1 MAGIMYYGNR
11 IRFPRHRS
19 ADARIT
25 WLGNIPLVDVL
36 QSNISHLCS
45 SPSHRQQDYD
55 PFCSIGG
62 RFTSSSNALFSSAFS
77 NSKLAPAKSYQG
89 YPEGQTV
96 GCRVW
101 CWHICF
107 CWNPRLSLRVG
118 SLSNIETRQPERSVV
133 FGKRLVRCVSVQQ

>member
-1 MAGIMYYGNR
+1 MYYGNR

-101 CWHICF
+101 CVF
-107 CWNPRLSLRVG
+107 
-118 SLSNIETRQPERSVV
+118 QPSENSDNV
-133 FGKRLVRCVSVQQ
+133 VSVKLTLCQVLAYLFLLESQTFAQSRVSFKH